1 MPKIIK
7 NILLNYI
14 PTDFE
19 IEKIINP
26 ARIFEF
32 NNKPIKNGKIIY
44 LCEREV
50 RAKDNFALQFAL
62 QKSEELNLP
71 LKIIHPK
78 ISYEYKLKQKFID
91 SQIAQAEKQ
100 FKNIGLDFE
109 VIEKTPAEIIKS
121 LKPALIILDFNPIL
135 KRDYLKKSDFKIY
148 EIDGHNV
155 IPARFVSDK
164 QEYSAATLRRKIYY
178 NIYPYMSEFDNF
190 TTEKIEADFVLE
202 DFIKNKLPYYAEYK
216 NDISKNVLSGLSKY
230 LNLGFISSQRV
241 ALEVIKSGV
250 KDINKEVFLEE
261 LVVRKELAD
270 NFCLYANSFKD
281 FSGISNWAKMSLN
294 NHKFDIRPYI
304 YSTEEL
310 EKAKTHDKLWNAT
323 QIQLIREGT
332 IHGYLR
338 MYWAKKILEW
348 TFQPKEALKTAI
360 YLNDKY
366 AYDAP
371 SANGYVGI
379 LWAIAGLHDR
389 AFIDY
394 PITGKIRRMTYD
406 SLKRKYDLGD
416 YLNKYVSE

>member
-1 MPKIIK
+1 MPRIIK
-7 NILLNYI
+7 NTLLNYI
-14 PTDFE
+14 PTGFE
-19 IEKIINP
+19 IERIINP

-32 NNKPIKNGKIIY
+32 NNRPIKNGEIIY
-44 LCEREV
+44 LCEREI

-78 ISYEYKLKQKFID
+78 INYEYKPKQVFINN
-91 SQIAQAEKQ
+91 QIEQAERQ
-100 FKNIGLDFE
+100 FTQIGLNFE
-109 VIEKTPAEIIKS
+109 VIEKTPAEIIKN
-121 LKPALIILDFNPIL
+121 LNPALIIIDFNPIL
-135 KRDYLKKSDFKIY
+135 KRNYLKNADSKIY
-148 EIDGHNV
+148 ELDGHNI

-178 NIYPYMSEFDNF
+178 NIYPFLTEFDNL
-190 TTEKIEADFVLE
+190 TTKKVEADYVLE

-216 NDISKNVLSGLSKY
+216 NDISKDVLSGLSKY

-304 YSTEEL
+304 YSMEEL
-310 EKAKTHDKLWNAT
+310 ENAKTYDTLWNAT

-348 TFQPKEALKTAI
+348 TPSPKEGLKTAI

-366 AYDAP
+366 AYDSP

-389 AFIDY
+389 AFVDY
-394 PITGKIRRMTYD
+394 PVTGKIRRMTYY

-416 YLNKYVSE
+416 YLKKYVSE

>member
-1 MPKIIK
+1 MPRIIK
-7 NILLNYI
+7 NTLLNYI
-14 PTDFE
+14 PTDFV
-19 IEKIINP
+19 IEKTINP

-44 LCEREV
+44 MCEREI
-50 RAKDNFALQFAL
+50 RAKDNFALQLAL
-62 QKSEELNLP
+62 QKSKELNLP

-78 ISYEYKLKQKFID
+78 INYEYNPKQKFID
-91 SQIAQAEKQ
+91 RQITQAERQ
-100 FKNIGLDFE
+100 FTQIGLDFE
-109 VIEKTPAEIIKS
+109 VIEKTLEEIIKN
-121 LKPALIILDFNPIL
+121 LKPALIIFDFNPIL
-135 KRDYLKKSDFKIY
+135 KRDYLKNADFKIY
-148 EIDGHNV
+148 EIDGHNI

-164 QEYSAATLRRKIYY
+164 QEYSAATMRRKIYY
-178 NIYPYMSEFDNF
+178 NIYPYMSEFDNL
-190 TTEKIEADFVLE
+190 TTEKVEADYVLE
-202 DFIKNKLPYYAEYK
+202 NFIKNKLQYYAEYK

-250 KDINKEVFLEE
+250 NDINKEVFLEE

-270 NFCLYANSFKD
+270 NFCLHANSFKD
-281 FSGISNWAKMSLN
+281 FFDIPNWAKMSLE
-294 NHKFDIRPYI
+294 NHKLDIRPYI
-304 YSTEEL
+304 YSIKEL

-348 TFQPKEALKTAI
+348 TLSPDEALKMAI

-389 AFIDY
+389 AFVDY

-406 SLKRKYDLGD
+406 SLKRKYDLRD
-416 YLNKYVSE
+416 YLNKYVPE

>member
-1 MPKIIK
+1 MPRIIK
-7 NILLNYI
+7 NTLLNYI

-19 IEKIINP
+19 IEQIINP

-78 ISYEYKLKQKFID
+78 ISYEYNLKQKFID
-91 SQIAQAEKQ
+91 SQIGEAERQ
-100 FKNIGLDFE
+100 FKQIGLDFE
-109 VIEKTPAEIIKS
+109 VFEKTSDEIIKN
-121 LKPALIILDFNPIL
+121 LNPALLILDFNPIL
-135 KRDYLKKSDFKIY
+135 KRDYLKNAGFKIY
-148 EIDGHNV
+148 EIDGHNI

-164 QEYSAATLRRKIYY
+164 QEFSAATMRRKIYY
-178 NIYPYMSEFDNF
+178 SIYPFLTEFNNL
-190 TTEKIEADFVLE
+190 TTEKVEVDYILE

-216 NDISKNVLSGLSKY
+216 NDSSKNVLSGLSKY

-250 KDINKEVFLEE
+250 NYINKEVFLEE

-281 FSGISNWAKMSLN
+281 FSGVPTWAKMSLN
-294 NHKFDIRPYI
+294 NHKYDIRPYI
-304 YSTEEL
+304 YSIKEL

-332 IHGYLR
+332 IHV
-338 MYWAKKILEW
+338 IH
-348 TFQPKEALKTAI
+348 F
-360 YLNDKY
+360 
-366 AYDAP
+366 
-371 SANGYVGI
+371 
-379 LWAIAGLHDR
+379 
-389 AFIDY
+389 
-394 PITGKIRRMTYD
+394 
-406 SLKRKYDLGD
+406 
-416 YLNKYVSE
+416 